1 MKKRVSEDTFL
12 PASSSNEDL
21 ETISRNK
28 VSLLFDVGLFE
39 IRQETQRDKGID
51 LIVELKQDS
60 YYTNFRFAVQ
70 LKSTRSI
77 RPNKDKSVSFPI
89 ELSNI
94 NYLLNYGM
102 PAYYILYEHTEE
114 KFYIE
119 QVNHVY
125 SSVIKKHKA
134 KKLPKQ
140 YNVRFSK
147 LLTPE
152 AIGEMYQRTLDS
164 GNLLRRLNS
173 HLNLSHADSQQ
184 SSGIVID
191 NENEV
196 YSVEQNIAFIDQ
208 FGFDLLNR
216 GDFARIIE
224 IEQRTHPRTSASP
237 IFNFVCGM
245 AYYQRSNLF
254 KTLDLLKLAQ
264 HEASSFSSEIQSLL
278 TYTLIHA
285 KYLLGMV
292 DEKTFK
298 AGIGEIMNANDLG
311 SFLHLEKVYSE
322 FQKSNDSDRVR
333 LEILYKKT
341 EHILA
346 EDSSNHHALIVAY
359 ARLLSAEQIVLVHD
373 LSKNMVY
380 TCGRVKDYT
389 KTKTYLTWKSLES
402 LYTQR
407 LNDLFQFTFKQEAY
421 LSMGNVA
428 MDKIKW
434 IYSKIFLHRIF
445 ANWNSASLVVD
456 GPVSET
462 DLQILKKSLVNLDRV
477 VEGCKSLNHFENMA
491 LGLSLKY
498 ELLHFMGAFEE
509 ARATS
514 MKIIAIIEAYDLNGM
529 KNNFN
534 KLLDGGTSHER
545 YLNSFTAHLNRIY
558 QTAKACGLEEF
569 MSGEIPEEMLPF
581 TEQEIKWSIDTFF
594 EFKFPTST
602 VGV

>member
-1 MKKRVSEDTFL
+1 MSEDTLL

-125 SSVIKKHKA
+125 GSVVRKHKT

-140 YNVRFSK
+140 FNVRFSK

-184 SSGIVID
+184 ASGILID
-191 NENEV
+191 DENEV

-224 IEQRTHPRTSASP
+224 IEQRTHPRTYASP

-264 HEASSFSSEIQSLL
+264 QEAAFFNSEVQSML
-278 TYTLIHA
+278 TYTWIHA
-285 KYLLGMV
+285 KYLLGML
-292 DEKTFK
+292 DEETFK
-298 AGIGEIMNANDLG
+298 EGISELLNEEDLG
-311 SFLHLEKVYSE
+311 SFLHLEKVYKEFRKSTKSDSE
-322 FQKSNDSDRVR
+322 R
-333 LEILYKKT
+333 LQVFYQKT
-341 EHILA
+341 EQILA
-346 EDSSNHHALIVAY
+346 GDGSNHHAVTVAY
-359 ARLLSAEQIVLVHD
+359 ARILEAEQLILVSD

-380 TCGRVKDYT
+380 TCGRVKDYK
-389 KTKTYLTWKSLES
+389 KTKTYLTWENLES
-402 LYTQR
+402 QYTQR
-407 LNDLFQFTFKQEAY
+407 LNALFEFAFKEQDFM
-421 LSMGNVA
+421 SVA
-428 MDKIKW
+428 NIGADKIKW
-434 IYSKIFLHRIF
+434 IYTKIFLQRIF
-445 ANWNSASLVVD
+445 ENWNAETLTVD
-456 GPVSET
+456 GSLNEIDV
-462 DLQILKKSLVNLDRV
+462 QNLKKGLINLDRLA
-477 VEGCKSLNHFENMA
+477 EGYQRLSHFENMA
-491 LGLSLKY
+491 LCLSSKY
-498 ELLHFMGAFEE
+498 ELLHFMGELKE
-509 ARATS
+509 AN
-514 MKIIAIIEAYDLNGM
+514 IIAKQITSIIEAHDLNGL

-534 KLLDGGTSHER
+534 KLVDGGTSYER
-545 YLNSFTAHLNRIY
+545 YLNSFTVHLNKIY

-569 MSGEIPEEMLPF
+569 ISEEITEKMLPF
-581 TEQEIKWSIDTFF
+581 VEQDIKWSIDTFF
-594 EFKFPTST
+594 EFKFPTSSAEE
-602 VGV
+602 